1 MAMCGVRV
9 WCAECASLDVD
20 GFLWT
25 NLLPGTK
32 NKATIEVFAGHLG
45 EESVR
50 ETTTY
55 ALSKRLFSRST
66 FRQKGEAF
74 TSPFFC
80 QEVRFGAVAKR
91 LCVGLQIR

>member
-1 MAMCGVRV
+1 
-9 WCAECASLDVD
+9 D

-45 EESVR
+45 EEIVW

-55 ALSKRLFSRST
+55 APSKRLFSRSRST
-66 FRQKGEAF
+66 NPNPGNAGVW
-74 TSPFFC
+74 C
-80 QEVRFGAVAKR
+80 
-91 LCVGLQIR
+91 I